1 MAKPLDVDNAR
12 YYKLIIVD
20 ESHNLSNNQGTRYRN
35 IIELIQKQDCKV
47 LSAQLRLFIG
57 DDTDLGICPE
67 AYIRQI
73 GGERAFS
80 EKHDGFNRNIK
91 AFEHSDCQEDWQELM
106 KLFLIRRTR
115 TFIKDNY
122 AKTDPKNNRKYL
134 EFKDGHRS

>member
-1 MAKPLDVDNAR
+1 MLTVTPYNKH
-12 YYKLIIVD
+12 YKD
-20 ESHNLSNNQGTRYRN
+20 
-35 IIELIQKQDCKV
+35 

-106 KLFLIRRTR
+106 RLSLSAEHVHLLKITMRRPTLR
-115 TFIKDNY
+115 TTVSI
-122 AKTDPKNNRKYL
+122 
-134 EFKDGHRS
+134 

>member
-20 ESHNLSNNQGTRYRN
+20 ESHNLSNNQGTCYRN
-35 IIELIQKQDCKV
+35 IRELIQKQDCKV
-47 LSAQLRLFIG
+47 LLLTATPYNKHYKDLSAQLRLFIG

-91 AFEHSDCQEDWQELM
+91 AFEHSDCQED
-106 KLFLIRRTR
+106 
-115 TFIKDNY
+115 
-122 AKTDPKNNRKYL
+122 
-134 EFKDGHRS
+134 